1 MEIAATKIQ
10 KVFRRWRLLRLY
22 ILSWSNELQNQVSEI
37 CFHLNSSNKPCETLI
52 ANEEDTTSL
61 PELEIMERDMRMNK
75 SISILENV
83 LEKIVFVV
91 NTFVNTP
98 YSKTKNKIPLL
109 IVLRDLY
116 QAQILIRSVLQSI
129 GGISVKMILEIHLG
143 EDATEYALI
152 NSKWVSIMNSKFKPS
167 SYKLFVYDG
176 TKEFLPIESID
187 NRSTKTSGGGGSG
200 QEIRT
205 LIPSMFSFAKS
216 SSISAEDS
224 LVCDIKHLEMLKS
237 SSKKILAVE
246 DQQHATRIYLHI
258 PSTKE
263 RNNISP
269 FYVRLSGTF
278 YYEYFQNFR
287 VLSLPCMTLKFGEMQ
302 QILLNSSKLPA
313 SYVDKWLKTVTFS
326 DLLCLSTQKLQ
337 TRCISLYNLI
347 EKYKSCLVSN
357 IIKEFLSA
365 DVSTKRDILT
375 SLYLVDDNSDMLYI
389 GFMLADIVRS
399 DPSYLR
405 QKAQMTDVISTLPWS
420 IRKKINKSV
429 ENREIMQTR
438 IINEINSVSGTDA
451 EISYETR
458 IFLMKVP
465 QLVKKKA
472 YDKLKEIQSRSGGG
486 DSQSKAQQYLDGL
499 LRIPFGFY
507 KSEPILSFFP
517 KFRSELMSIIQKY
530 VSFITKSSVTD
541 SSSSSSQ
548 PSSSLSP
555 LNTFIQEELTFAV
568 TGSLK
573 LVTFSEIDKIF
584 ELLSNEKTS
593 DFTLVAEETSTVIEV
608 FSKDE
613 MIRFLQK
620 KSVDELQ
627 LIIQRMKK
635 VLGNVKVLS
644 YYDKIQNS
652 LITVKCKTKTGSTY
666 STLSSQAI
674 SESIASFLAFK
685 EETDQE
691 QYQVLKKEVL
701 PDIILFGGRGKN
713 SRSLSISE
721 SFIENHMFSA
731 RNHWVQFRKNQQEYL
746 EKMSQSLEKS
756 VYGQIKAKR
765 TISQMIA
772 QWISGSGKGD
782 CFGFEGPPGTGK
794 TSLAKKGL
802 SNCLQ
807 DEDGNPRPF
816 AFIALGGSTNGA
828 FLEGHSY
835 TYVGSIW
842 GKIVDVIMESKC
854 MNPIIF
860 FDELDKVSSTEHG
873 KEIISLL
880 THITDPSQNEEYI
893 DKYFAGIKLD
903 LSKVLFI
910 FSYNDV
916 TRIDPILKDRITSV
930 KFEAL
935 SKSDKKVISKLHLLP
950 EIYEVTGVSKNDI
963 VFTEEVVEF
972 IIENYTF
979 EGGAR
984 RLKEH
989 LFYIVRELNLRHMTS
1004 KRSIFPITITK
1015 ELLLSDI
1022 FKDRALH
1029 KDKVIVKNPLVGVIN
1044 GMYASTVGVGGI
1056 TCIEC
1061 FRIPNSN
1068 PFALELTGNQ
1078 GKVMKESMSVSK
1090 TVAWNILSFEHQQ
1103 VLQNDWKK
1111 NGSWGLHLHCPEG
1124 SVPKDGPS
1132 AGTAISICILS
1143 CIIQIPIDN
1152 TIAITGEIDLNG
1164 HVCQIGGLAAKVR
1177 GAKAAGVLKV
1187 FFPKEN
1193 EHDLR
1198 QILESDDNPFDGNFT
1213 YKMVDS
1219 IREILPYA
1227 FPTID
1232 VYDFICP
1239 ISFA

>member
-1 MEIAATKIQ
+1 MESSAALKIQ
-10 KVFRRWRLLRLY
+10 KIFRRCRHLRLY
-22 ILSWSNELQNQVSEI
+22 ILSWSYELQRLVCEI
-37 CFHLNSSNKPCETLI
+37 CFHLNNSNKSLETYVG
-52 ANEEDTTSL
+52 NEEDPTSL
-61 PELEIMERDMRMNK
+61 PELEIMERDMKMNK
-75 SISILENV
+75 ATSTLENV
-83 LEKIVFVV
+83 LEKIVGVINHFSE
-91 NTFVNTP
+91 T
-98 YSKTKNKIPLL
+98 SSTKYKAL
-109 IVLRDLY
+109 VQSALRDLHS
-116 QAQILIRSVLQSI
+116 AQNSIRSVLQSL
-129 GGISVKMILEIHLG
+129 GGISVKMILEAYIG
-143 EDATEYALI
+143 EEPSQYALSSSES
-152 NSKWVSIMNSKFKPS
+152 NNWMCVMNTNFKPS
-167 SYKLFVYDG
+167 SYKLFVYNG
-176 TKEFLPIESID
+176 LEFLSVENNTISH
-187 NRSTKTSGGGGSG
+187 TSDP
-200 QEIRT
+200 EIRT
-205 LIPSMFSFAKS
+205 IVPSMFSFAKTSTANS
-216 SSISAEDS
+216 SSSEDS
-224 LVCDIKHLEMLKS
+224 LAYDNKQLSLLLS
-237 SSKKILAVE
+237 NSKTILAVE
-246 DQQHATRIYLHI
+246 DQQHATRIYLHV
-258 PSTKE
+258 PSK
-263 RNNISP
+263 RKSP
-269 FYVRLSGTF
+269 HPKSGHFYLRITGNF

-287 VLSLPCMTLKFGEMQ
+287 ALPLPCIKSKLVDLQ
-302 QILLNSSKLPA
+302 HILLNSPKLPS

-326 DLLCLSTQKLQ
+326 DLLCLSIQKLQ
-337 TRCISLYNLI
+337 NRCIALHNLT
-347 EKYKSCLVSN
+347 EKYKSSLVSN

-365 DVSTKRDILT
+365 DVSNKRDILT
-375 SLYLVDDNSDMLYI
+375 SLYLVDENSDMLYI

-405 QKAQMTDVISTLPWS
+405 QKAQMTDIISTLPWS

-429 ENREIMQTR
+429 ENREVMQTR
-438 IINEINSVSGTDA
+438 IVNDISSVGNSDT

-499 LRIPFGFY
+499 LRIPFGYY

-517 KFRSELMSIIQKY
+517 KFRSELISTLQKY
-530 VSFITKSSVTD
+530 MSFASKSA
-541 SSSSSSQ
+541 
-548 PSSSLSP
+548 SLKP
-555 LNTFIQEELTFAV
+555 EVYGFIQNEVMVAGKQL
-568 TGSLK
+568 
-573 LVTFSEIDKIF
+573 TFSEIDKIF
-584 ELLSNEKTS
+584 ELLCREGSKSIDDDASTS
-593 DFTLVAEETSTVIEV
+593 STVVEV
-608 FSKDE
+608 FNKE
-613 MIRFLQK
+613 NMIRFLQK
-620 KSVDELQ
+620 KSIDELQ
-627 LIIQRMKK
+627 VIIQRMKK
-635 VLGNVKVLS
+635 VLGNVKMLT
-644 YYDKIQNS
+644 YLDKTQNS
-652 LITVKCKTKTGSTY
+652 MTAVKCKVKTGNTFV
-666 STLSSQAI
+666 TLTPLAI
-674 SESIASFLAFK
+674 SESIASFLASK

-691 QYQVLKKEVL
+691 QYQRLKREVL
-701 PDIILFGGRGKN
+701 PDICAGREKT
-713 SRSLSISE
+713 RSLSLSE
-721 SFIENHMFSA
+721 DFIESLLFSA
-731 RNHWVQFRKNQQEYL
+731 RSQWLQFCLKRQEYL
-746 EKMSQSLEKS
+746 EKVGQSLEKS
-756 VYGQIKAKR
+756 VYGQVKAKR

-772 QWISGSGKGD
+772 QWISGSGRGD

-794 TSLAKKGL
+794 TSLAKRGL
-802 SNCLQ
+802 STCLQ
-807 DEDGNPRPF
+807 DEEGNPRPF

-873 KEIISLL
+873 KEIIGLL
-880 THITDPSQNEEYI
+880 THITDPSQNEEYL
-893 DKYFAGIKLD
+893 DKYFAGVKID

-916 TRIDPILKDRITSV
+916 SRIDPILKDRITSV

-950 EIYEVTGVSKNDI
+950 EILEVTGVSKNDI
-963 VFTEEVVEF
+963 LFTEEVIEF
-972 IIENYTF
+972 IIDNYTF

-1004 KRSIFPITITK
+1004 VQPIFPVTITK
-1015 ELLLSDI
+1015 DLLLNDI

-1029 KDKVIVKNPLVGVIN
+1029 RDKMIVKSPLVGVIN
-1044 GMYASTVGVGGI
+1044 GMFASSVGIGGI
-1056 TCIEC
+1056 TTVEC
-1061 FRIPNSN
+1061 FRIPMSN

-1090 TVAWNILSFEHQQ
+1090 TVAWNILSFEQQ
-1103 VLQNDWKK
+1103 QALQNDWKK

-1143 CIIQIPIDN
+1143 CIIQVPIDN

-1164 HVCQIGGLAAKVR
+1164 HVGQIGGLSAKVK

-1198 QILESDDNPFDGNFT
+1198 QILDSDDNPFDCHFT

-1219 IREILPYA
+1219 IREILPFA

-1232 VYDFICP
+1232 IYDFICP
-1239 ISFA
+1239 KTFA